1 MPANWRSCC
10 IRAASGD
17 TCLGRFSALGR
28 STAAFFQAAFPA
40 DVGAVG
46 LEPELPGFA
55 GLAGSFFLCC
65 VATRN
70 AARLVA
76 AEVLVERDDFAFTVA
91 IVKTLA

>member
-1 MPANWRSCC
+1 MCFDC
-10 IRAASGD
+10 LSG
-17 TCLGRFSALGR
+17 LGR
-28 STAAFFQAAFPA
+28 STAAFFQAVFPA

-46 LEPELPGFA
+46 LEPELLGVA
-55 GLAGSFFLCC
+55 GLARRFFLCC